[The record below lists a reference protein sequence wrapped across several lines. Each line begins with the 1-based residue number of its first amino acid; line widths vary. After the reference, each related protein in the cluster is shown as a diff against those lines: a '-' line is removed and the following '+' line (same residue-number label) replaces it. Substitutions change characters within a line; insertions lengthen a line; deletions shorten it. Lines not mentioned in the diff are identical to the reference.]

1 MEGTDNME
9 LTFPNLLLENVKKY
23 GDKKDAIRGKDYG
36 IWQSYTFTDYLEQ
49 VKLFALGLAS
59 MGFKRGDKMAII
71 GDNWPQLYWA
81 MIAAQ
86 CLGGVPVPLFQ
97 DAIEDEMHYVLDHSE
112 TKFAV
117 TEDQEQTDK
126 LLNLKDRCPH
136 LEYIIY
142 DDPRGLRNYTQ
153 PFLIDYLDVQ
163 KQGKKFGEEHK
174 AYFED
179 EINKGKKEDLA
190 LICYTSGTTGKPK
203 GVMLSHENTIK
214 TAQDGVQ
221 MVGLDHTTEVM
232 AYLPMA
238 WIGDFIFSVGQAFV
252 GGFTINCPESTATVM
267 LDTRDIGPSYLLCP
281 PRIWENMLTEV
292 MIKIEDSDFIKQKL
306 FHLFMDIGQ
315 RVAIRKLNNEPVS
328 PGLRLLYKM
337 GEFFIYGPLK
347 DHMGLRNVKLA
358 LTGGDPIAP
367 ETFLFFR
374 TLNINF
380 KIVYGMT
387 ESSGL
392 AAFPGDDLV
401 KSDSVGPP
409 LPRTEIKVTD
419 DGELMYRAPG
429 VFQGYYKDPE
439 ATAETLEDGWVHS
452 GDAGFIDKDGHL
464 KIIDRAKD
472 VTTLTDGTIFA
483 PKYIENKLKF
493 SPYIK
498 EAVAIG
504 MDKPCVT
511 AFINIDQGAVGN
523 WAERRSIAY
532 TSYTDMAQNP
542 QVYDM
547 IYNEIIRVNKSL
559 AEDEQLKGAQINKY
573 LILHKE
579 LDPDDEEITRTRKI
593 RRKFIAEKYA
603 NLINALY
610 SDQDSVEIKAKI
622 TYEDGRTTMINAN
635 LKIREVE
642 VFS

>member
-1 MEGTDNME
+1 
-9 LTFPNLLLENVKKY
+9 
-23 GDKKDAIRGKDYG
+23 
-36 IWQSYTFTDYLEQ
+36 
-49 VKLFALGLAS
+49 
-59 MGFKRGDKMAII
+59 
-71 GDNWPQLYWA
+71 
-81 MIAAQ
+81 
-86 CLGGVPVPLFQ
+86 
-97 DAIEDEMHYVLDHSE
+97 
-112 TKFAV
+112 
-117 TEDQEQTDK
+117 
-126 LLNLKDRCPH
+126 
-136 LEYIIY
+136 
-142 DDPRGLRNYTQ
+142 
-153 PFLIDYLDVQ
+153 
-163 KQGKKFGEEHK
+163 
-174 AYFED
+174 
-179 EINKGKKEDLA
+179 
-190 LICYTSGTTGKPK
+190 
-203 GVMLSHENTIK
+203 
-214 TAQDGVQ
+214 
-221 MVGLDHTTEVM
+221 
-232 AYLPMA
+232 
-238 WIGDFIFSVGQAFV
+238 
-252 GGFTINCPESTATVM
+252 
-267 LDTRDIGPSYLLCP
+267 
-281 PRIWENMLTEV
+281 
-292 MIKIEDSDFIKQKL
+292 
-306 FHLFMDIGQ
+306 
-315 RVAIRKLNNEPVS
+315 
-328 PGLRLLYKM
+328 
-337 GEFFIYGPLK
+337 
-347 DHMGLRNVKLA
+347 MGLRNVKLA

-374 TLNINF
+374 SLDINF

-392 AAFPGDDLV
+392 AAFPRDDIV

-409 LPRTEIKVTD
+409 LPRTEIKITD

-439 ATAETLEDGWVHS
+439 ATKETLEDGWVHS

-504 MDKPCVT
+504 MDKPYVT

-593 RRKFIAEKYA
+593 RRSFIAEKYA
-603 NLINALY
+603 DLIDALY
-610 SDQDSVEIKAKI
+610 SDQDSIEVKAKI

-642 VFS
+642 VVS